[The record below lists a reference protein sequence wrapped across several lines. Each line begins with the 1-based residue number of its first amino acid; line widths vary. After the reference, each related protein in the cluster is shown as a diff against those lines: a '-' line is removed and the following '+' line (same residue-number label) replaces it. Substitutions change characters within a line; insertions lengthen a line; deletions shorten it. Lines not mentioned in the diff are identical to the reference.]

1 MNDLKCK
8 IDISDIEELAAVP
21 VDLIQLNNLIKD
33 DAVKKYEYNVKIKNI
48 EDEISDITKLATK
61 TTLNA
66 KKIEV
71 KSKIH
76 SFTNWPTSTGLITF
90 ENEIHNVSN
99 LVTKTDYNIKIN
111 ETEKS

>member
-1 MNDLKCK
+1 M
-8 IDISDIEELAAVP
+8 AAVP

-66 KKIEV
+66 KKSEV

-76 SFTNWPTSTGLITF
+76 SFTNWPTSTDWPTSTGLITF

-99 LVTKTDYNIKIN
+99 LVTKLIIT
-111 ETEKS
+111 

>member
-1 MNDLKCK
+1 MNAARVNTGFNQFEIDQLKHVPSNLNDLKCK

-66 KKIEV
+66 KKSEV

-76 SFTNWPTSTGLITF
+76 SFTN
-90 ENEIHNVSN
+90 
-99 LVTKTDYNIKIN
+99 
-111 ETEKS
+111 